1 MRKKAVSPAGQI
13 RRSGVR
19 VHGGPWTVF
28 AAPGITA
35 GGRLIVALGRAAGG
49 AVVRNRI
56 RRIARGV
63 YAGAREDFSGSAFL
77 LAARSDVG
85 DVPRRRARAAI
96 EGLLRRGHEVLA
108 RRRPV

>member
-28 AAPGITA
+28 VAPGITA
-35 GGRLIVALGRAAGG
+35 GGRLIVALGRTAGG

-56 RRIARGV
+56 RRIARDV
-63 YAGAREDFSGSAFL
+63 YKSARGNFSDSAFL

-85 DVPRRRARAAI
+85 DVPRRRVRVAI
-96 EGLLRRGHEVLA
+96 EELLRRGHEVLA
-108 RRRPV
+108 RRHTA

>member
-1 MRKKAVSPAGQI
+1 MRKKAISPAGQI

-28 AAPGITA
+28 VAPEITV
-35 GGRLIVALGRAAGG
+35 GGRLIVALGRTAGG

-56 RRIARGV
+56 RRIARDVYKGV
-63 YAGAREDFSGSAFL
+63 RGDFSGSAFL

-85 DVPRRRARAAI
+85 VVPRRRVRVAI
-96 EGLLRRGHEVLA
+96 EGLLRRGYEVSA
-108 RRRPV
+108 RRRTA